1 MNIGLILF
9 VSSLLLGNT
18 GDKSTNTASENQS
31 PEAIAS
37 QSTSSKKSSFDD
49 QLLDDLVQI
58 PADFTATES
67 LSNYSLSISGNAV
80 TKIKQNEFYAFTP
93 FVDDLNNDKLEFSI
107 SNKPIWA
114 NFDSRTGSLSGQP
127 TNWDVGITKD
137 IIVSVSNSKGD
148 IASMI
153 AFDIEVLNVNDK
165 PMISGIPSQYYMP
178 LKVYR
183 FKPTVRDIDMDI
195 RMNWK

>member
-80 TKIKQNEFYAFTP
+80 TKIKQ
-93 FVDDLNNDKLEFSI
+93 K
-107 SNKPIWA
+107 
-114 NFDSRTGSLSGQP
+114 
-127 TNWDVGITKD
+127 
-137 IIVSVSNSKGD
+137 
-148 IASMI
+148 
-153 AFDIEVLNVNDK
+153 
-165 PMISGIPSQYYMP
+165 
-178 LKVYR
+178 
-183 FKPTVRDIDMDI
+183 
-195 RMNWK
+195 

>member
-37 QSTSSKKSSFDD
+37 QSKSSKKSSFDD

-80 TKIKQNEFYAFTP
+80 TKIKQ
-93 FVDDLNNDKLEFSI
+93 K
-107 SNKPIWA
+107 
-114 NFDSRTGSLSGQP
+114 
-127 TNWDVGITKD
+127 
-137 IIVSVSNSKGD
+137 
-148 IASMI
+148 
-153 AFDIEVLNVNDK
+153 
-165 PMISGIPSQYYMP
+165 
-178 LKVYR
+178 
-183 FKPTVRDIDMDI
+183 
-195 RMNWK
+195 